1 MFEAKDALVKILTDV
16 IDNSPCNKIY
26 RKAVWNNVCFP
37 VWRQFEDVATI
48 YKTFYN
54 ADRNGYIKKYFYYY
68 VKYEGSAIALSFDV
82 QRRYKCFLGYK
93 EHYEFAKKFCKE
105 AESLAHK
112 KKRNC
117 LTSCM
122 E

>member
-37 VWRQFEDVATI
+37 VWRRFEDVATI

-54 ADRNGYIKKYFYYY
+54 ADRA
-68 VKYEGSAIALSFDV
+68 AISNNIFI
-82 QRRYKCFLGYK
+82 
-93 EHYEFAKKFCKE
+93 
-105 AESLAHK
+105 
-112 KKRNC
+112 
-117 LTSCM
+117 TM
-122 E
+122 